1 MNKKIIAL
9 LMAAV
14 LISPLY
20 KTKAQI
26 TQQLFYNASNSQ
38 VTELQT
44 DLKSLG
50 YFTSNIDG
58 TFGYNTYL
66 GVKALQTANGLPV
79 TGSLDFLTL
88 DKLNKL
94 MQKQPS
100 VLYYGMSNDKVTE
113 LQTYLYGLNYLSV
126 SPTGYFGTLTKAGVS
141 KLQQDN
147 GMTVTGQADSALFSK
162 IFTLI
167 DAKFVPT
174 KSYTNYTVV
183 KGDNVYN
190 IALKFQVTQNDI
202 LNANSLTASSI
213 LNIGQVLRIPKIN
226 VPVKPTYAKYGEYL
240 DWFTEAQYVF
250 PIGATAKVIDYFSGK
265 SFTIKRTIGAGHADC
280 ETLTAADTAMMKEIF
295 NGVFSWE
302 FRPIV
307 LEVNGRRLAASI
319 AGMPHAGL
327 DAYAAD
333 INVNGRSDNYG
344 YGPNLDYIKGN
355 NMDGHFDI
363 HFPGSLRHK
372 DWLVDPRHQDMI
384 KISSGRQ

>member
-9 LMAAV
+9 LLAAV

-20 KTKAQI
+20 SAKAQI

-38 VTELQT
+38 VLELQT

-50 YFTSNIDG
+50 YFTSKVDG
-58 TFGYNTYL
+58 IFGYSTYL
-66 GVKALQTANGLPV
+66 GVKSLQTANGLPV
-79 TGSLDFLTL
+79 TGNLDFTTL

-94 MQKQPS
+94 MQKETM
-100 VLYYGMSNDKVTE
+100 VLYYGMRNEKVTE
-113 LQTYLYGLNYLSV
+113 LQTYLYGLKYLSV
-126 SPTGYFGTLTKAGVS
+126 NPTGYFGTLTKDGVS
-141 KLQQDN
+141 RLQKDC
-147 GMTVTGQADSALFSK
+147 GMVVTGQADSALFNK

-167 DAKFVPT
+167 DAKFIPT
-174 KSYTNYTVV
+174 KSYESYSVV
-183 KGDNVYN
+183 KGDNIFN
-190 IALKFQVTQNDI
+190 ISQRFKIPQTDL
-202 LNANSLTASSI
+202 LTANALTYTSI
-213 LNIGQVLRIPKIN
+213 LNIGQTLKIPKVN

-240 DWFTEAQYVF
+240 DWFTEVQYAF
-250 PIGATAKVIDYFSGK
+250 PIGTNAKVIDFFSGK
-265 SFTIKRTIGAGHADC
+265 SFNIKRTTGAGHADC
-280 ETLTAADTAMMKEIF
+280 ETLTVADTAMMKEIF

-302 FRPIV
+302 FRPII
-307 LEVNGRRLAASI
+307 LEVNGRRIAASI

-327 DAYAAD
+327 DAYASD

-355 NMDGHFDI
+355 NMDGHFDV

-372 DWLVDPRHQDMI
+372 DWQIDPKHQAMI

>member
-1 MNKKIIAL
+1 MNKRIIAL

-20 KTKAQI
+20 KANAQI
-26 TQQLFYNASNSQ
+26 TQQLFYNAQ
-38 VTELQT
+38 VLELQT

-50 YFTSNIDG
+50 YFSSNIDG
-58 TFGYNTYL
+58 VFGYNTYL
-66 GVKALQTANGLPV
+66 GVKSLQTANGLPV
-79 TGSLDFLTL
+79 SGSLDFTTL

-94 MQKQPS
+94 MQKEPS
-100 VLYYGMSNDKVTE
+100 VLYYGMRNDKVTE
-113 LQTYLYGLNYLSV
+113 LQTYLYGLKYLFV
-126 SPTGYFGTLTKAGVS
+126 NPTGYFGTLTKDGVS
-141 KLQQDN
+141 RLQKDN
-147 GMTVTGQADSALFSK
+147 GMVVTGQADAALFSK
-162 IFTLI
+162 IYALI
-167 DAKFVPT
+167 DAKFIPT
-174 KSYTNYTVV
+174 KSYESYTVV
-183 KGDNVYN
+183 KGDNIFN
-190 IALKFQVTQNDI
+190 ISQRLQVPQTD
-202 LNANSLTASSI
+202 LLTANALTSTSI
-213 LNIGQVLRIPKIN
+213 LNIGQILKIPKVS

-250 PIGATAKVIDYFSGK
+250 PIGANAKVIDYFSGK
-265 SFTIKRTIGAGHADC
+265 SFNIKRTTGAGHADC

-302 FRPIV
+302 YRPII
-307 LEVNGRRLAASI
+307 LEVNGRRVAASI

-327 DAYAAD
+327 DAYVAD
-333 INVNGRSDNYG
+333 VNVNGRSDNYG

-372 DWLVDPRHQDMI
+372 DWLVDTKHQAMI